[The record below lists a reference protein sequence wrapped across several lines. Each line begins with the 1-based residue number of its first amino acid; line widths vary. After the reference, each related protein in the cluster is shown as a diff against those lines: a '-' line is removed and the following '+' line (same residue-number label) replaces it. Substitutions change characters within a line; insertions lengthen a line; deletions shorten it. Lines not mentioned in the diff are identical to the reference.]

1 MHKNNWLNRKAQ
13 DLPGWGY
20 VVALILG
27 LFLILFLI
35 WLAVKSGN
43 ASVDLFGR
51 LK

>member
-1 MHKNNWLNRKAQ
+1 MPKNNWLNKRGQ
-13 DLPGWGY
+13 DLPGWAY

-27 LFLILFLI
+27 LFAIIFLI
-35 WLAVKSGN
+35 WLSVKSGN